1 MKREK
6 KSAKK
11 ELRKD
16 SAFIAKQKRVEG
28 RER

>member
-16 SAFIAKQKRVEG
+16 TVFLAKQKS
-28 RER
+28 REIREK